1 MADDEW
7 LLSMLIA
14 KSSKQSFFGGL
25 PFDGGVE
32 LSLLY
37 GLFLNGTVEAPLGLL
52 SLCCALLV
60 LFIDG
65 AAARVVPLAA
75 AAAAAMARLAFLCR
89 IPQALQSDCSTI
101 IVQINKYIKRKK
113 ILTSIRIVIKLTFYL
128 CIVEVSNKL
137 DRRLSNELPWGL
149 LVRSSIE
156 VS

>member
-1 MADDEW
+1 MVVVADDDEW
-7 LLSMLIA
+7 LLFMLIA

-37 GLFLNGTVEAPLGLL
+37 GLFLNGTVEATLVLL
-52 SLCCALLV
+52 SLCCTLLV

-75 AAAAAMARLAFLCR
+75 AAAAAIARLAFLCR

-101 IVQINKYIKRKK
+101 IVQINK
-113 ILTSIRIVIKLTFYL
+113 
-128 CIVEVSNKL
+128 
-137 DRRLSNELPWGL
+137 
-149 LVRSSIE
+149 
-156 VS
+156 